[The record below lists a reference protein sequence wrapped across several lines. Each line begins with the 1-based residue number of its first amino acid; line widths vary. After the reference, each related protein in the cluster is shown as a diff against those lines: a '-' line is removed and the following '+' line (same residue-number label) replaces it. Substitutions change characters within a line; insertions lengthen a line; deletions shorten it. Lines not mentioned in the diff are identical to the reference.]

1 MSMSQ
6 NNFHFTPGKPALNPI
21 TTTQNA
27 TSQKLYRD
35 ANNASNS
42 NQSVSYLSFRERVE
56 QSPYL
61 VSFEEKQRINK
72 HRKPKKKEIVSYNA
86 NRDKLFIPIP
96 EREHI
101 PINIDKNLIE
111 EEKKVVTADL
121 GTQSDK
127 IDYLNP
133 EKPFIPQKTGKDQS
147 TQIADGDLFCFDT
160 DVQPLLTVI
169 VGKTLEQSLNE
180 IGQEDEIATLRE
192 TKAMYLRK
200 NNDERNRI
208 QNLEYREK
216 QKKFNNDTKKKERLE
231 QRERRKNTQKQLI
244 SRVISKT
251 YLKHLHANSMND
263 LVKRGMFKNYSETI
277 IKNTVNAVIK
287 RGSEK
292 LSAMFGD
299 MRGYLCNVIDNE
311 LRARTYVHVD
321 AVEKHRQLLTR
332 LKEERAA
339 KRREEEE
346 NKRKAREQRRA
357 EIKQRLIEIIKK
369 QIKTAIIDKAEVKGD
384 VLNEEIN
391 EIDNN
396 MKGGETAYVGVYGG
410 MLGMIIAVLSI
421 VKRDYYAMDSLYSGD
436 NIEEMLTMI
445 FGDCQG
451 VLNVYFTADAG
462 DEVKDIIKNA
472 NSSNNNDNNEEDE
485 DDNDNNDDSNSKSD
499 NIDINA
505 LKTLTDLDQSTWDK
519 IADVLS
525 KPENNADYLLRHFL
539 SEFSQSKHNEQ
550 HEASDNNLS
559 EPYINNEFY
568 PLVIKALITLCVKSS
583 YIDHFNFIFDEGVAE
598 GDADDK
604 GEEGDNE
611 DEEEGRS
618 RTREVEVDPR
628 SLPFEERVRKYKA
641 LCMIEMKKPGKE
653 MICDVDF
660 AKSGRKKAVRAPDF
674 ESEFLNVKAFVNL
687 PQEHNVLLYDR
698 CAEFILRNKIFEQV
712 LAHIGYVLNQEIDS
726 QPMFNTFN
734 ETYDNM
740 IDGSELNALVQ
751 VYHFPPEV
759 EKESQDEEDNA
770 E

>member
-6 NNFHFTPGKPALNPI
+6 NNLHFTPGKPALNPI
-21 TTTQNA
+21 TTSQNA

-42 NQSVSYLSFRERVE
+42 LQSVSYLTFRERVE

-61 VSFEEKQRINK
+61 VSFEEKQRMTK

-111 EEKKVVTADL
+111 EERKVVTADL

-127 IDYLNP
+127 IDYVNP

-216 QKKFNNDTKKKERLE
+216 QKKFNNDTKKKERYE

-251 YLKHLHANSMND
+251 YLKHLHTNSMND
-263 LVKRGMFKNYSETI
+263 LVKRGMFKNYSEAT

-287 RGSEK
+287 SGSER

-299 MRGYLCNVIDNE
+299 MRGYLANVIDNE
-311 LRARTYVHVD
+311 LRARTVVHVD

-332 LKEERAA
+332 LKEEREA

-346 NKRKAREQRRA
+346 NKRRAREQRRA
-357 EIKQRLIEIIKK
+357 EIKQRLVEIIKK

-384 VLNEEIN
+384 VLSEEIN

-451 VLNVYFTADAG
+451 VINVYFTADAG
-462 DEVKDIIKNA
+462 DEVKDIIKTA
-472 NSSNNNDNNEEDE
+472 NTSNNDNNEEDE
-485 DDNDNNDDSNSKSD
+485 DDNDNNDDNNSKSD
-499 NIDINA
+499 NNIDITA

-539 SEFSQSKHNEQ
+539 HEFSQ
-550 HEASDNNLS
+550 HETSDN
-559 EPYINNEFY
+559 EAYINNEFY

-604 GEEGDNE
+604 GEEGDVE
-611 DEEEGRS
+611 DDNEEGKS
-618 RTREVEVDPR
+618 GTKDVEVDPR
-628 SLPFEERVRKYKA
+628 SLTFEERVRKYKA

-674 ESEFLNVKAFVNL
+674 EGEFLNVRAFMNL

-712 LAHIGYVLNQEIDS
+712 LAQIGYVLNQDIDS
-726 QPMFNTFN
+726 QQMFNTFN

-740 IDGSELNALVQ
+740 IDGSELNKIVQ

-759 EKESQDEEDNA
+759 EKESQDEEENA

>member
-6 NNFHFTPGKPALNPI
+6 NHPNLHFTTGKPPLNPI
-21 TTTQNA
+21 TTSQNA
-27 TSQKLYRD
+27 TSQKIYRD
-35 ANNASNS
+35 VNASNS
-42 NQSVSYLSFRERVE
+42 IQSVSYLSFRERVE

-61 VSFEEKQRINK
+61 VSFEEKQHIK
-72 HRKPKKKEIVSYNA
+72 HKKPKKKEIISYNA

-111 EEKKVVTADL
+111 EEKKIVTADL

-127 IDYLNP
+127 IDYVNP
-133 EKPFIPQKTGKDQS
+133 EKPFLPQKTGKDQS

-200 NNDERNRI
+200 NNDEKNRI

-216 QKKFNNDTKKKERLE
+216 QKKFNNDTKKKERFEL
-231 QRERRKNTQKQLI
+231 RECRKNTQKELI

-251 YLKHLHANSMND
+251 YLKHLYTNGIND

-277 IKNTVNAVIK
+277 IKNTVNALIK
-287 RGSEK
+287 EGSEK
-292 LSAMFGD
+292 LSGMFAN
-299 MRGYLCNVIDNE
+299 MRNYLSNVIDNE
-311 LRARTYVHVD
+311 LRAKTVIHVD
-321 AVEKHRQLLTR
+321 SVEKHRELLKKQ
-332 LKEERAA
+332 KEEREQ
-339 KRREEEE
+339 KRKEEEE
-346 NKRKAREQRRA
+346 NKRKAREQRRE
-357 EIKQRLIEIIKK
+357 EIKQKLIEIIKK

-396 MKGGETAYVGVYGG
+396 MKSSETPYIGVYGG

-421 VKRDYYAMDSLYSGD
+421 VKRDYYAMDNLYTSD
-436 NIEEMLTMI
+436 NIEEILTMI

-451 VLNVYFTADAG
+451 VVNVYFTSDAG
-462 DEVKDIIKNA
+462 DEVKDIIKHA
-472 NSSNNNDNNEEDE
+472 SKDNNDNNEEDE
-485 DDNDNNDDSNSKSD
+485 EDNDDEGNKSD
-499 NIDINA
+499 IDINS

-519 IADVLS
+519 IAEVLS
-525 KPENNADYLLRHFL
+525 KPENNGDYLLKHFL
-539 SEFSQSKHNEQ
+539 SEFSKHDET
-550 HEASDNNLS
+550 DDGNNTT
-559 EPYINNEFY
+559 EPYVNNEFY
-568 PLVIKALITLCVKSS
+568 PLVIKTLITLCVKSS
-583 YIDHFNFIFDEGVAE
+583 YIDHFNFIFDESVAE

-611 DEEEGRS
+611 EEDEDGKDKS
-618 RTREVEVDPR
+618 KEVDVR
-628 SLPFEERVRKYKA
+628 SLTFEERIRKYKA
-641 LCMIEMKKPGKE
+641 VCMIEMKKPGKE
-653 MICDVDF
+653 MIGEIDF
-660 AKSGRKKAVRAPDF
+660 AKSGKKKAVRAPDF
-674 ESEFLNVKAFVNL
+674 ESEFLNVKAFMNL

-698 CAEFILRNKIFEQV
+698 VAEFILRNKIFEQV
-712 LAHIGYVLNQEIDS
+712 IGHIGYVLNQDIDS

-740 IDGSELNALVQ
+740 IDSSDLNKLVQ

-759 EKESQDEEDNA
+759 EKESQDEEENA